1 MRVVDSLRNKI
12 SASPDKDKD
21 PVDGKSPDD
30 AETPVLELGPE
41 LIDMQPI
48 ENKLH
53 YPDQMSGSEESDKK
67 SGDLNPQDFDIP
79 SFMRKKRLNS

>member
-1 MRVVDSLRNKI
+1 MRNKT
-12 SASPDKDKD
+12 ST
-21 PVDGKSPDD
+21 SPDD
-30 AETPVLELGPE
+30 EQTDVEKPDANTPVLELGPE

-53 YPDQMSGSEESDKK
+53 YPDQMSRPEESDKN
-67 SGDLNPQDFDIP
+67 SGDMNPQDFDIP